1 MARKKE
7 IPMKIRPLILLFLLL
22 FSGTAATAAEP
33 PATWQE
39 ELFAAREAA
48 WRGFFGDPDA
58 LAAILTED
66 FVAIDRG
73 AFPFS
78 TKAQVLEQSRQ
89 VTAAGVRL
97 VSLAFPDNL
106 VQRYGEVAII
116 YTTYSYTTRKAGGP
130 ADPEQMG
137 RATELFRWDGRR
149 WLHTGWHLGP
159 AAAAPAP

>member
-1 MARKKE
+1 
-7 IPMKIRPLILLFLLL
+7 MKIRALILLSLLL
-22 FSGTAATAAEP
+22 SSGSAATAAEL

-39 ELFAAREAA
+39 DLFAAREAA

-58 LAAILTED
+58 LSAILTED

-97 VSLAFPDNL
+97 ASLAFPDNV

-116 YTTYSYTTRKAGGP
+116 YTTYSYATQKAGGP
-130 ADPEQMG
+130 ADKETRG
-137 RATELFRWDGRR
+137 RATELFRWDGRH

-159 AAAAPAP
+159 AAEAPAP